1 MAVDP
6 QVEAFL
12 EQVAKYP
19 PLQEL
24 PLEVARSMALPSIAP
39 LPLASVEDRVLPAP
53 EGHQIPIRIYR
64 PRLEARLPAVIYYH
78 GGGWVIGSL
87 DSYDALCR
95 RIASQ
100 GDCVVI
106 SVDYRLAP
114 EFKFPAAPDDALT
127 AFRWIAAQAA
137 ALHIDD
143 ARLIVAGDS
152 AGGNLAAV
160 TCVRLRDAGGPRPLA
175 QLLIYPAVH
184 HHRPAV
190 GSLAENGQ
198 GYFLDLAA
206 MDWFM
211 GHYLATDADR
221 THPHYAVALTP
232 DLADLPPALVITAEF
247 DPLRDQGEE
256 YARRLRDEGNRA
268 DTWRFDGM
276 IHGFYGMAG
285 IDRGGEAVDRS
296 AAWLRSVFS
305 AATAPDGPP
314 PAIQGE

>member
-1 MAVDP
+1 MPVDP

-12 EQVAKYP
+12 AEFSKYP
-19 PLQEL
+19 PLHEL
-24 PLEVARSMALPSIAP
+24 PLEVARSMALPSAP
-39 LPLASVEDRVLPAP
+39 PVPLASIEDRVVPAP

-64 PRLEARLPAVIYYH
+64 PRLDARLPAVIYYH

-87 DSYDALCR
+87 DSYDGLCR

-100 GDCVVI
+100 GECVVI

-127 AFRWIAAQAA
+127 AFQWVAAQAA
-137 ALHIDD
+137 ALDIDGS
-143 ARLIVAGDS
+143 RLVVAGDS

-160 TCVRLRDAGGPRPLA
+160 TCVQLRDEGGPQPLA
-175 QLLIYPAVH
+175 QLLIYPVVRH
-184 HHRPAV
+184 HLPAV

-198 GYFLDLAA
+198 GYLLDQAA
-206 MDWFM
+206 MAWFL
-211 GHYLATDADR
+211 GHYLAKDSDQ

-232 DLADLPPALVITAEF
+232 NLAGLPPALVITAEF

-256 YARRLRDEGNRA
+256 FAQRLRGEGNRA
-268 DTWRFDGM
+268 ETWRFDGM

-285 IDRGGEAVDRS
+285 IDRGSEAVDRS
-296 AAWLRSVFS
+296 AAWLRSVF
-305 AATAPDGPP
+305 AASTATNST
-314 PAIQGE
+314 A